1 MVMSDQPWD
10 DGSGEFAAFAELDM
24 LGPYG
29 VTSAELPVISPEQQR
44 AWERAEEQA
53 RYTRWQQEQQLRHKV
68 HDKLDK
74 LYHQRVLNAP
84 SYDLLQAEMNIGHL
98 PDVYY
103 DADYGSW
110 WIWSD
115 RERRRYS
122 LAGWAWH
129 AQQFLAVADPERQT
143 ATYLTP
149 PLMPPLT
156 PAPST
161 VPLFPGQRSP
171 TGQPW
176 HPALNSRL
184 TPQVTPA
191 APTAQALSHQRFTE
205 IATEIERQLDRLFDV
220 RKDGSR

>member
-1 MVMSDQPWD
+1 MSDQPWD
-10 DGSGEFAAFAELDM
+10 EGSGEFAAFAALDM

-29 VTSAELPVISPEQQR
+29 VTSAELPVVSPEQQR

-53 RYTRWQQEQQLRHKV
+53 RYARWQQEQQLRSKL
-68 HDKLDK
+68 HDKIDK

-84 SYDLLQAEMNIGHL
+84 SYDLLQAEMSQGHL

-110 WIWSD
+110 WVWSD
-115 RERRRYS
+115 WERRRYS

-149 PLMPPLT
+149 PLA

-184 TPQVTPA
+184 TPRVAPVA
-191 APTAQALSHQRFTE
+191 AAVPVSHQRFTE
-205 IATEIERQLDRLFDV
+205 IATEIERQLDRLFGV
-220 RKDGSR
+220 RKDGQR